1 MEEYSDI
8 DILRI
13 SLIDDDDFTILN
25 ELLNKPVKKDI
36 NNDFKLSLKE
46 KIKKSKK
53 NVSKIHKKIPNAE
66 ITNIRSE
73 YKQDRNGF
81 EENFSE

>member
-1 MEEYSDI
+1 MQNLSEI

-25 ELLNKPVKKDI
+25 ELLNSKMTSKTNDNF
-36 NNDFKLSLKE
+36 NNKLQE
-46 KIKKSKK
+46 KIKHSKK

-66 ITNIRSE
+66 ITNIRS
-73 YKQDRNGF
+73 KH
-81 EENFSE
+81 